1 MREPLAVVD
10 EMYFEGLALKRAQI
24 RREHAEISDEAVEQ
38 LLQDWITYRP
48 MDAPGR
54 VRFT

>member
-24 RREHAEISDEAVEQ
+24 RREHAEISDDEVEQ